1 MQWKTLLLLTGFFVL
16 ATGRTTLA
24 DVSIV
29 TNDSKGQASA
39 DINERLNRLTGQN
52 QTLFNAREA
61 FNSKKL
67 QECEK
72 LIEKAKLSVLD
83 LPAADL
89 VIARWMVDSNQLGAA
104 IARIENYI
112 VKKPDDAEA
121 YLFLAEVAFR
131 SGRWTDA
138 WAMLQMVEPLI
149 SRSVSLTP
157 KTPEEDRANFLYLD
171 LLRLQGEVAA
181 SRQDLATSKAIFQ
194 RMSELQP
201 NAGYPKWALG
211 RLSLIQGDTPAAL
224 KQFTTARKLD
234 AKLPQPELT
243 IAIALGA
250 SVATIAESEKWFRN
264 GLKADTATAVNW
276 VEYSKWLIL
285 QDRPQ
290 EVIEIS
296 DKLKPEWTTVR
307 DEKVLLGLAH
317 RYLENWNKAEAI
329 FKDLHQQNADDI
341 ESGNHLALVLVEQ
354 LDEGK
359 RARAKQISDGNLGR
373 APNVETIVATA
384 AWIEFKLGSIDVAD
398 KMLGQLAASTV
409 ITPQTAY
416 YVSQVLDAR
425 NKREEAATVLKSA
438 LNAPGFWPQRRAA
451 ITKING
457 SKVEVSP
464 NAANP
469 NAANPNAANP
479 SDAVTSP
486 PADSQ
491 K

>member
-1 MQWKTLLLLTGFFVL
+1 MQWKTLFILTSSFVL
-16 ATGRTTLA
+16 ALVDAAHA

-61 FNSKKL
+61 FNAKKL

-83 LPAADL
+83 LPATDL
-89 VIARWMVDSNQLGAA
+89 VIARWMVDSNQLAA
-104 IARIENYI
+104 GIARVESYI

-138 WAMLQMVEPLI
+138 WAILQMVEPLI
-149 SRSVSLTP
+149 VRSISATP
-157 KTPEEDRANFLYLD
+157 KTPEDDRSNFLYLD
-171 LLRLQGEVAA
+171 LLKLQGEVAA
-181 SRQDLATSKAIFQ
+181 SRQDLATSKAVFQ
-194 RMSELQP
+194 RLSDLQP
-201 NAGYPKWALG
+201 DKGYPKWALG
-211 RLSLIQGDTPAAL
+211 RLSLIQGDTPAAF

-243 IAIALGA
+243 IAIALGTSA
-250 SVATIAESEKWFRN
+250 ATSAESEKWFRN
-264 GLKADTATAVNW
+264 GLKADSATAVNW

-290 EVIEIS
+290 EVIELS
-296 DKLKPEWTTVR
+296 AKLKPEWTSVR
-307 DEKVLLGLAH
+307 EAKVLLGLAH
-317 RYLENWNKAEAI
+317 RYLENWDLAEEI
-329 FKDLHQQNADDI
+329 FKELHHQNADDI

-359 RARAKQISDGNLGR
+359 RARAKQLSDGNLVR

-398 KMLGQLAASTV
+398 RMLGQLAASTV
-409 ITPQTAY
+409 ISPQTAF
-416 YVSQVLDAR
+416 YVSQVLEAR
-425 NKREEAATVLKSA
+425 NKSEEAMSVLKSA

-451 ITKING
+451 MIKISAPKPEANFNSAKPG
-457 SKVEVSP
+457 
-464 NAANP
+464 AAATNP
-469 NAANPNAANP
+469 
-479 SDAVTSP
+479 AVN
-486 PADSQ
+486 SQ